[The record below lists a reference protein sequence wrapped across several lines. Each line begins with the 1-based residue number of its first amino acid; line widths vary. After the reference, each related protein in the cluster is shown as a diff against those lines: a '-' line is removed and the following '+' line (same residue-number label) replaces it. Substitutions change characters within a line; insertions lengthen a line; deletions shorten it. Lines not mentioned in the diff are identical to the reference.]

1 MTHKG
6 AGVMGNTYGW
16 ETDFMGAYDINEHW
30 QLIGEANI
38 FSPGR
43 YFKELTSGADHIST
57 EIIVGITYIF

>member
-1 MTHKG
+1 
-6 AGVMGNTYGW
+6 MGNTYGW